1 MEEEIIYNRFERV
14 FDEWVCLHD
23 EHIYFKG
30 YNLNVPAI
38 FLCGRTLRVRAN
50 DAWSKLPKHLKEATV
65 AHEIGHREMGHAS
78 VPQDNPFYR
87 TGFILQGKVNPR
99 ELEADRYACKLVGTE
114 NYVKSLRELRETM
127 AMNPSTPATALRELE
142 LRACILEDKINI
154 LSKYN

>member
-1 MEEEIIYNRFERV
+1 MEQEVIYNRFERV

-30 YNLNVPAI
+30 YNSNIPAI
-38 FLCGRTLRVRAN
+38 FLCGRSLRVRAN

-87 TGFILQGKVNPR
+87 TGFILRGEVNPR
-99 ELEADRYACKLVGTE
+99 ELEADRYACKLVGRE
-114 NYVKSLRELRETM
+114 NLVRALKELRERLAEEPATAQTTLRELH
-127 AMNPSTPATALRELE
+127 
-142 LRACILEDKINI
+142 LRAEALVR
-154 LSKYN
+154 LS